1 MLSWAFS
8 PHFSSEADLFGLLV
22 EMVDLSR
29 CEQAQGLWMIQFL
42 EATTAFCNCT
52 YNDIYCKLYIEFIKT
67 ITMNGH
73 SHQMLMEFMFKDGKY
88 IENIYDRYMN

>member
-1 MLSWAFS
+1 MIELFNLMTVTNNNDINKMIDNILIRFS
-8 PHFSSEADLFGLLV
+8 IVAK
-22 EMVDLSR
+22 
-29 CEQAQGLWMIQFL
+29 
-42 EATTAFCNCT
+42 ATTEFCNCT